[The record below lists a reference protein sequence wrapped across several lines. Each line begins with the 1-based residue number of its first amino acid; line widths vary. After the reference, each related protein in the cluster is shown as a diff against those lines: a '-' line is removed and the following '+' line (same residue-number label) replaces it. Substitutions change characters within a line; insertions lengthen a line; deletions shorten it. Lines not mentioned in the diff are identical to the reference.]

1 MKAVV
6 GTINIRMYPMTYFK
20 SIKKIEQGGK
30 CMNFSLVIVT
40 FAAFL
45 TPMLLARFHISFIP
59 TTVAEIFV
67 GILLGKSGFNIVE
80 NNAVLSTISTLGVVL
95 LLFLSGME
103 IDFSLFKKPDTST
116 PLAARQ
122 AENTS
127 KETPLKVASLA
138 YGLTV
143 VGSVL
148 LAVLFCVSGFFSD
161 VQLASILFST
171 VALGI
176 VIPVLKEN
184 ELLGRT
190 YGQTLLLFAVLGE
203 VVPLLGLTIY
213 SSLKS
218 GNISTLWFTSLI
230 FLVAVLLLLRFRN
243 FFTVFKKYT
252 KSTTQ
257 LDVRLAFVVII
268 TLVVLAETVGAENVL
283 GAFLAGIVIK
293 LLEPEKETEE
303 KLDAIGYGYFIP
315 FFFILTGVKLD
326 LVAMFSS
333 AETLV
338 LIPLFLIAFLLAK
351 LPAYFIFRRLFTTS
365 NALSGV
371 FLSQTT
377 LTLILPALNVAENLN
392 VIDQQQSGA
401 FLLSGILTCLIG
413 PLLFKYFY
421 KSHEEVQK
429 KIEVHFIG
437 VGLMAISAMQ
447 ELSSTHY
454 SKAIY
459 TNDQYQYDT
468 YHNKA
473 QLSLLE
479 SLDSQHLI
487 FNRVFDTDVL
497 VLAHQEANINF
508 DLALK
513 AKEYGVPRVIVRLDV
528 RDPKERLQM
537 EENLA
542 QAEVEFFSMF
552 DVNVGMLR
560 SAIEAPA
567 FFNVLTSTQFRLNEV
582 TVTNAKYEEKMI
594 SQLPEVNEV
603 IISRI
608 FRNHEPIIPH
618 GTTRLEL
625 GDHLIMSGSN
635 EAVEHL
641 RNLLEANN
649 E

>member
-1 MKAVV
+1 
-6 GTINIRMYPMTYFK
+6 
-20 SIKKIEQGGK
+20 
-30 CMNFSLVIVT
+30 MNFSLVIVT

-218 GNISTLWFTSLI
+218 GNSSTLWFTSLI

-365 NALSGV
+365 NSSFA
-371 FLSQTT
+371 
-377 LTLILPALNVAENLN
+377 
-392 VIDQQQSGA
+392 
-401 FLLSGILTCLIG
+401 
-413 PLLFKYFY
+413 
-421 KSHEEVQK
+421 HK
-429 KIEVHFIG
+429 KIG
-437 VGLMAISAMQ
+437 
-447 ELSSTHY
+447 
-454 SKAIY
+454 
-459 TNDQYQYDT
+459 
-468 YHNKA
+468 
-473 QLSLLE
+473 
-479 SLDSQHLI
+479 
-487 FNRVFDTDVL
+487 
-497 VLAHQEANINF
+497 
-508 DLALK
+508 
-513 AKEYGVPRVIVRLDV
+513 
-528 RDPKERLQM
+528 
-537 EENLA
+537 
-542 QAEVEFFSMF
+542 
-552 DVNVGMLR
+552 
-560 SAIEAPA
+560 
-567 FFNVLTSTQFRLNEV
+567 
-582 TVTNAKYEEKMI
+582 
-594 SQLPEVNEV
+594 
-603 IISRI
+603 
-608 FRNHEPIIPH
+608 
-618 GTTRLEL
+618 
-625 GDHLIMSGSN
+625 
-635 EAVEHL
+635 
-641 RNLLEANN
+641 
-649 E
+649 